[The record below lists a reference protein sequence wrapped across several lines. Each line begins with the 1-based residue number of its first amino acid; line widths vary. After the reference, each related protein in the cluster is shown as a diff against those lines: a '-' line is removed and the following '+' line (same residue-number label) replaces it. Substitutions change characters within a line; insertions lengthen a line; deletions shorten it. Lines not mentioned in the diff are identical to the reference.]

1 MKVKELMTDKPV
13 VIEVPGNSRADLLKL
28 LIKKNLTGVPVVK
41 ATDGTIAGFVT
52 RQDLF
57 NKPHEEQLALLMNR
71 EYPVIDPDA
80 DAVDAARIMV
90 DMDIH
95 HLPVVKNEKLV
106 GIITPTDL
114 LPVVEKL
121 QIKTPVGEAITKT
134 CVPIFEGAPL
144 NVALITFNLA
154 KVTALPVLNEA
165 GRLSGILSD
174 RDLFNV
180 SGIKKIIKESNLGIG
195 DDEDAWTW
203 EGLKNVVPLW
213 YELAEI
219 DFPDVMVKEIMVP
232 EPKTVFEGTPVFEAA
247 KIMKEGDYGQ
257 LPVVNSKNRLQAMLF
272 ELDVIRTLYM

>member
-13 VIEVPGNSRADLLKL
+13 IIEVPGNSRADLLKL

-41 ATDGTIAGFVT
+41 ATDGTLAGFVT
-52 RQDLF
+52 RQDMF
-57 NKPHEEQLALLMNR
+57 NKPHEEQLALLMDR
-71 EYPVIDPDA
+71 DYPSIEPDA
-80 DAVDAARIMV
+80 DAVEAARAMV
-90 DMDIH
+90 EKDIH
-95 HLPVVKNEKLV
+95 HLPVVKNGKLV

-121 QIKTPVGEAITKT
+121 QIKIPVGDAITKT

-144 NVALITFNLA
+144 IVALITFNLA
-154 KVTALPVLNEA
+154 NVTALPVLNDE
-165 GRLSGILSD
+165 GRLIGILSD

-203 EGLKNVVPLW
+203 EGLKNVIPLW
-213 YELAEI
+213 YELTEI
-219 DFPDVMVKEIMVP
+219 DFPDVKVKEIMVQ
-232 EPKTVFEGTPVFEAA
+232 EPRTVFEGTPVFEAA

-272 ELDVIRTLYM
+272 ELDVIRTLY